1 MKAMKKIFVIFQK
14 KKAQNVCSLKYLQYI
29 CINKNNNNA
38 PGVSRQLLKL
48 KAMKNSNN
56 NNGDRIVVAFHIGRR
71 GKTFLGEKDF
81 QELINDRMDSLFLHD
96 RDSKGRFCKPYYADA
111 SGSVMVEPG
120 EMNREVGTLDFDGL
134 YDTDVACY
142 LDECDD
148 DELRIIA
155 RDDAFASTEVFD
167 YVTERL
173 AID

>member
-1 MKAMKKIFVIFQK
+1 MKAMKKIFVIIQK

-56 NNGDRIVVAFHIGRR
+56 NSDRIVVAFHIGRR

-81 QELINDRMDSLFLHD
+81 QELINDRLDSLFLHD

-155 RDDAFASTEVFD
+155 RDDAFVSNEVFE

-173 AID
+173 DD